1 VSKHVYTCQV
11 RFSDVDVYGHVN
23 NVRYLEY
30 YQEAR
35 LAALSALDRGA
46 DGGMPGHEP
55 RGRLSLVVARVVVD
69 YRRPIVFRPEPY
81 LVTTWVEGTGR
92 SSFELASAITDSGE
106 PSGRPLS
113 TARATL
119 VRFDLAAQ
127 KAHPLTAEDRAV
139 LDALAPP

>member
-1 VSKHVYTCQV
+1 MSQHVYACQV

-35 LAALSALDRGA
+35 LAALSLLDRGG
-46 DGGMPGHEP
+46 DGSGPRHEQ
-55 RGRLSLVVARVVVD
+55 RDQLSLVVARIEVD

-81 LVTTWVEGTGR
+81 LVTTWVEGVGR
-92 SSFELASAITDSGE
+92 SSFRLASAITASPDPAE
-106 PSGRPLS
+106 RPLS

-119 VRFDLAAQ
+119 VRFDVATSSP
-127 KAHPLTAEDRAV
+127 HVLTPRDRQV
-139 LDALAPP
+139 LDALTN